1 MPDRFHVVRSDI
13 ADDLAAL
20 MDRSRHL
27 DRCAHFAGFQQR
39 RIAPRLVRDR
49 LRLQR
54 RPKWLR
60 GSQHALGDAL
70 DDLAAAKPSNGVAS
84 EDCATMTIE
93 PRRATRHE
101 IVMTDHTVKAFD
113 SELGSLQGVIAE
125 MGTHSRRMLSDAMS
139 ALTSLNVD
147 LATSVISADAHINAL
162 QRSVAH
168 QAIHTIARR
177 QPVAV
182 DLREIIGAVRVAY
195 DLERAGDLAKSIAR
209 RTEKVALADTLRWM
223 ASLKPLSA
231 RAALQLKNALAAY
244 EQKDV
249 ALARTVSARDDKLD
263 ALEDFANRD
272 LLTFMM
278 ESSANI
284 PVCVELLFCVKG
296 LDRIGD
302 HATNIAETVNY
313 MIAGEEPVSG

>member
-1 MPDRFHVVRSDI
+1 
-13 ADDLAAL
+13 
-20 MDRSRHL
+20 
-27 DRCAHFAGFQQR
+27 
-39 RIAPRLVRDR
+39 
-49 LRLQR
+49 
-54 RPKWLR
+54 
-60 GSQHALGDAL
+60 
-70 DDLAAAKPSNGVAS
+70 
-84 EDCATMTIE
+84 
-93 PRRATRHE
+93 
-101 IVMTDHTVKAFD
+101 MTDHTVKAFD

-139 ALTSLNVD
+139 ALTSLDVD
-147 LATSVISADAHINAL
+147 LATSVISADAHINTL

-195 DLERAGDLAKSIAR
+195 DLERVGDLAKSIAR
-209 RTEKVALADTLRWM
+209 RTEKVALAPDARRWM
-223 ASLKPLSA
+223 ASLKPLSD

-244 EQKDV
+244 EQKDA

-278 ESSANI
+278 ENSANI

-302 HATNIAETVNY
+302 HATNLAETVIY
-313 MIAGEEPVSG
+313 IITGEEPVSG